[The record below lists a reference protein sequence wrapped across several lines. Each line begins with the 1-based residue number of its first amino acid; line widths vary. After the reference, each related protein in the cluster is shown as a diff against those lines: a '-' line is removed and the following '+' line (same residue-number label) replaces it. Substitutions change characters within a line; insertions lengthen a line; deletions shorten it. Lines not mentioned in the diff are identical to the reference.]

1 MDTSFRAAVTKGL
14 GGGSRRAA
22 PGLDRDRGKGVFA
35 ASPGGLAPPTAM
47 VMTAGLAR

>member
-1 MDTSFRAAVTKGL
+1 VAGVVGRRQTATATAA
-14 GGGSRRAA
+14 R
-22 PGLDRDRGKGVFA
+22 GVFA